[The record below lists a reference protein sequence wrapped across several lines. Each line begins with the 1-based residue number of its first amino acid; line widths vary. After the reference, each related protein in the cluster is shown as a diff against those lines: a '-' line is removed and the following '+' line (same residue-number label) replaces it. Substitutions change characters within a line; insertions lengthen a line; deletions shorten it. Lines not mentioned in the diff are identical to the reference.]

1 VIVADASF
9 WVAALHA
16 PDAHHDPSSSLLR
29 RIVAEIVPVVTP
41 TLALVEVA
49 GAISRRTGNPA
60 LAIEAV
66 QYLQG
71 RPWLTISP
79 LSSSA
84 AETAATLAATCSLRG
99 ADAVYVALARLEG
112 QPLVTL
118 DQEMIARGATAA
130 LVMTPAEWLRQHP
143 SRLA

>member
-1 VIVADASF
+1 MIVADASF

-16 PDAHHDPSSSLLR
+16 PDAHHEASSSLRR
-29 RIVAEIVPVVTP
+29 RIVAAAIPVVTP

-49 GAISRRTGNPA
+49 GAIARRTGHAA

-79 LSSSA
+79 LTSTA

-99 ADAVYVALARLEG
+99 ADAVYVALTRLEG
-112 QPLVTL
+112 EPLVTL

-130 LVMTPAEWLRQHP
+130 LVMTPTEWLRQYP
-143 SRLA
+143 SRPS